1 MRVMLLSCQAA
12 VQFRDKKTMACKD
25 RLGDL
30 SYVCY
35 VFVWT
40 SMSRL
45 LKARELDSVAHFIM
59 RTGFNRMLALSYW
72 YARNIIDAR
81 YFATLPNPFSF
92 VITAELS
99 GHVSHTNPFTRTS
112 LELSPDSLFWFTKV
126 CEFVTRMEA
135 SGDCTYFIAK
145 VFFWG
150 GVLLFDF
157 NGLNSIQGACVIWTS
172 SFVWRWK

>member
-25 RLGDL
+25 RHVDL

-45 LKARELDSVAHFIM
+45 LKARELDSVARFIM

-72 YARNIIDAR
+72 YLRNIIDAR

-112 LELSPDSLFWFTKV
+112 LELSPDSLFWFTNV
-126 CEFVTRMEA
+126 CEFVTRIKLQETVPI
-135 SGDCTYFIAK
+135 SLPRCFL
-145 VFFWG
+145 VFFCC
-150 GVLLFDF
+150 L
-157 NGLNSIQGACVIWTS
+157 TS
-172 SFVWRWK
+172 TD